1 MSNAA
6 GQPPAERP
14 VEQLPVPLFDGVVLA
29 ARTRDGA
36 IHLALRDLCETLSL
50 ALPAQR
56 RRIQANEPLHLIQL
70 RVQVGRQF
78 RTMDF
83 LLLDDV
89 PVWIMDV
96 QSRRVGEEVRERF
109 GYIKSYLVSAVQAA
123 FAQLTGLPEGPSRQ
137 IEDLR
142 DLDRIDQALRTLEEL
157 NTRQTTIEAS
167 QDRARIAFRDLA
179 AMIRELQSRVQT
191 LEQQAK
197 QRMSSA
203 QRGTIYHLVQAW
215 GTALAARTP
224 GKKPGAAIRSRWQLF
239 NDRFNLGTYTDLPA
253 ARYDEAIQFVK
264 EQYREL
270 TGQEIDAIEQ
280 SGLEFDE

>member
-56 RRIQANEPLHLIQL
+56 RRIQANESLHLIQL

-109 GYIKSYLVSAVQAA
+109 VSAVQAA

-137 IEDLR
+137 IEDIR

-179 AMIRELQSRVQT
+179 AMVRSLQSRVQT

>member
-1 MSNAA
+1 MSEASR
-6 GQPPAERP
+6 QLPVERP
-14 VEQLPVPLFDGVVLA
+14 VEQLPVPLFDSIVLA

-56 RRIQANEPLHLIQL
+56 RRIQANESLHLIQL
-70 RVQVGRQF
+70 RIQTGRQF

-123 FAQLTGLPEGPSRQ
+123 FAQLTGLPEGQSRQ

-142 DLDRIDQALRTLEEL
+142 DLDRIDQALKTLEEL
-157 NTRQTTIEAS
+157 NLRQSTIETS
-167 QDRARIAFRDLA
+167 QDRARSAFRDLA
-179 AMIRELQSRVQT
+179 AMVRDLQSRIQT

-197 QRMSSA
+197 HHISPA
-203 QRGTIYHLVQAW
+203 QRGTIYQLVQTW
-215 GTALAARTP
+215 GTEFAVRTP
-224 GKKPGAAIRSRWQLF
+224 EKKAGEVIRSCWRIF
-239 NDRFNLGTYTDLPA
+239 NQRFTLGTYTDLPA
-253 ARYDEAIQFVK
+253 ARYDEAIQFIK
-264 EQYREL
+264 AQYRGL
-270 TGQEIDAIEQ
+270 TGQEIDAVEQ
-280 SGLEFDE
+280 SGLEFEE

>member
-1 MSNAA
+1 MASCC
-6 GQPPAERP
+6 
-14 VEQLPVPLFDGVVLA
+14 
-29 ARTRDGA
+29 RTRDGA

-56 RRIQANEPLHLIQL
+56 RRIQANEALHLTQL

-96 QSRRVGEEVRERF
+96 QSRRVGDEVRERF
-109 GYIKSYLVSAVQAA
+109 RYIKTYLVGAVQAA
-123 FAQLTGLPEGPSRQ
+123 FAQLTGLPEGQSRQ

-142 DLDRIDQALRTLEEL
+142 DLDRIDQALKALEEL

-167 QDRARIAFRDLA
+167 QDRVQIAFRDLA
-179 AMIRELQSRVQT
+179 AMVRALQSRVQT
-191 LEQQAK
+191 LEQRAK
-197 QRMSSA
+197 QHISPA
-203 QRGTIYHLVQAW
+203 QRGTIYQLVQKW
-215 GTALAARTP
+215 GAALAAR
-224 GKKPGAAIRSRWQLF
+224 KPGMKVGEAIRSCWRMF
-239 NDRFNLGTYTDLPA
+239 NQRFTISTYTDLPA
-253 ARYDEAIQFVK
+253 ARYDEAIQFIK
-264 EQYREL
+264 EQYRAL

-280 SGLEFDE
+280 SGLEPEE

>member
-1 MSNAA
+1 MSNTA

-56 RRIQANEPLHLIQL
+56 RRILANESLHLIQL
-70 RVQVGRQF
+70 RVQAGRQF

-89 PVWIMDV
+89 PIWIMDV

-109 GYIKSYLVSAVQAA
+109 GYIKSYLVSAVRAA
-123 FAQLTGLPEGPSRQ
+123 FAQLTGLPEGESRQ

-142 DLDRIDQALRTLEEL
+142 DLDRIDRKSTRL
-157 NTRQTTIEAS
+157 NS
-167 QDRARIAFRDLA
+167 SHVRISYAVFCL
-179 AMIRELQSRVQT
+179 
-191 LEQQAK
+191 K
-197 QRMSSA
+197 
-203 QRGTIYHLVQAW
+203 
-215 GTALAARTP
+215 
-224 GKKPGAAIRSRWQLF
+224 
-239 NDRFNLGTYTDLPA
+239 
-253 ARYDEAIQFVK
+253 
-264 EQYREL
+264 
-270 TGQEIDAIEQ
+270 
-280 SGLEFDE
+280 